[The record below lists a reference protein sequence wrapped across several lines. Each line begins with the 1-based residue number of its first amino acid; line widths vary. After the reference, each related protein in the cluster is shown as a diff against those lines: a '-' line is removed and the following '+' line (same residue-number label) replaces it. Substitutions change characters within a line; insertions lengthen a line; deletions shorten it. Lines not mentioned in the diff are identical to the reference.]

1 MAALEWIRDES
12 SGWKFISIRT
22 QHYCLVVSHPQG
34 EGNLHKTS
42 GWNKLS
48 SQEAYNLAKQMLSG
62 NSVKLLQTR
71 RTNKKSNMDTHQV
84 EFLYNPK

>member
-1 MAALEWIRDES
+1 MAALEWIRDKS

-34 EGNLHKTS
+34 QANLHKTS

-48 SQEAYNLAKQMLSG
+48 SLEAYNLAKEMLSG

-84 EFLYNPK
+84 EFVYNPK

>member
-1 MAALEWIRDES
+1 MAALEWIRDKS

-34 EGNLHKTS
+34 QGNLHKTS

-48 SQEAYNLAKQMLSG
+48 SLEAYNLAKEMLSG

-71 RTNKKSNMDTHQV
+71 RTNKKGNMDTHQV
-84 EFLYNPK
+84 EFVYNPK